1 MKHFS
6 PNMPAN
12 VNKMFNYINYSIN
25 LQWLGY
31 QGLFEGLDERAN
43 EQFSSRYES
52 SRVKSFGATG
62 LSVSDNI
69 GLYLFALLIVACI
82 IVVWVILRA
91 ISTRAG
97 GCKSLLTKI
106 TNAIGRTVFFNSFLR
121 IMITGSLG
129 FDHMIC
135 SVLFILSN
143 AEEQHRDK
151 GLLAWVSICFIIMV
165 VIPPLVG
172 FLLLKYRSRLQESKV
187 KTRVGSLYYSIRT
200 RHIKST
206 LYASAFMTRRM
217 LLVMVA
223 VFLSASPNWLI
234 IAFVEM
240 QVMYM
245 VYLLASRPH
254 YWPSE
259 NIIEFVN
266 ETILLI
272 FGYLLILSTDYV
284 PIPEL
289 QYEFGWFG
297 ARFIGFVILI
307 DLIYMVLSSLIEG
320 FFTKK
325 HQIHLK

>member
-1 MKHFS
+1 
-6 PNMPAN
+6 
-12 VNKMFNYINYSIN
+12 
-25 LQWLGY
+25 
-31 QGLFEGLDERAN
+31 
-43 EQFSSRYES
+43 
-52 SRVKSFGATG
+52 
-62 LSVSDNI
+62 
-69 GLYLFALLIVACI
+69 
-82 IVVWVILRA
+82 
-91 ISTRAG
+91 
-97 GCKSLLTKI
+97 
-106 TNAIGRTVFFNSFLR
+106 
-121 IMITGSLG
+121 
-129 FDHMIC
+129 
-135 SVLFILSN
+135 
-143 AEEQHRDK
+143 
-151 GLLAWVSICFIIMV
+151 
-165 VIPPLVG
+165 
-172 FLLLKYRSRLQESKV
+172 
-187 KTRVGSLYYSIRT
+187 
-200 RHIKST
+200 
-206 LYASAFMTRRM
+206 
-217 LLVMVA
+217 
-223 VFLSASPNWLI
+223 
-234 IAFVEM
+234 M